1 MPFAPD
7 WPPWPA
13 LDPDC
18 APAEPGV
25 WPPELLPLAPPDWL
39 EDVWPPGIP
48 AEEGAPLLS
57 LLVELPV
64 DVEVCGAEPGV
75 AEGIS
80 ALGRLPEPL
89 EELEDDE
96 DGDEEGIPDE
106 EDEPPAEGK
115 PLEEE
120 LLLLEEEV
128 AQPAV
133 IRSAPMAPITA
144 ALRSCS
150 ATGRETGLMSAIPS
164 GAARSCRSA
173 ASFECGRRKLN
184 GA

>member
-1 MPFAPD
+1 
-7 WPPWPA
+7 
-13 LDPDC
+13 
-18 APAEPGV
+18 
-25 WPPELLPLAPPDWL
+25 
-39 EDVWPPGIP
+39 
-48 AEEGAPLLS
+48 LS

-75 AEGIS
+75 AEGIP

-89 EELEDDE
+89 DELEEDE
-96 DGDEEGIPDE
+96 DEEGDEEGIPDE
-106 EDEPPAEGK
+106 DEEPPADGM
-115 PLEEE
+115 PPDEE
-120 LLLLEEEV
+120 LLDEEV

-133 IRSAPMAPITA
+133 TRRAPVAANTA
-144 ALRSCS
+144 ALCSCA
-150 ATGRETGLMSAIPS
+150 ATSRETRFMTAIPS